1 MGNEAG
7 GGGSAIGDRDGN
19 KGGVVE
25 HGLRP
30 DKGGKRECS
39 VGH

>member
-1 MGNEAG
+1 MSNEAG
-7 GGGSAIGDRDGN
+7 GGGGAIGDRDGN
-19 KGGVVE
+19 KVGVVE

-30 DKGGKRECS
+30 DNGGKRESS